1 MAHRLL
7 FLGLA
12 MTTVG
17 SVSSATQPDFTPIV
31 PSATALAPPGSPQT
45 RYCLRVDPV
54 TGSNVQTI
62 QCWTREEWGEQGVDV
77 DKEWAKNG
85 VRAMT

>member
-1 MAHRLL
+1 MAPNEF

-12 MTTVG
+12 MVSLA
-17 SVSSATQPDFTPIV
+17 SVAPASQPHSAPVASSPP
-31 PSATALAPPGSPQT
+31 ATAPAGTPQT

-54 TGSNVQTI
+54 TGSNVETI
-62 QCWTREEWGEQGVDV
+62 QCWTREEWTEQGVDV

-85 VRAMT
+85 VRAIA